1 MRGETFAGTLAPM
14 DLPTGLT
21 SRPLRPDD
29 AERVF
34 ELMVASET
42 HDVGEVAMDLED
54 VVSRWQ
60 RPSFDLDAQSVGVI
74 SGNELVAFAE
84 VANGRY
90 AEATVPPE
98 WRGRGIGTWLA
109 AWTQTEARRQGGSL
123 VGMPV
128 PEGSDGDRLL
138 ARLGYHVAWTSWILE
153 LPHGAEI
160 EPQPLP
166 EGYAVRALAPGGR
179 SHDEGAAAHSVEE
192 RAVYQVV
199 EDAFNEWPDRTP
211 VPFDDWAADV
221 VLRPGF
227 EPWHLR
233 VVTDPAGEVVG
244 MGYVVMSRDSGFV
257 MSLAVRK
264 DQRNRG
270 LARALLV
277 DCFQVS
283 RADGRSRAEISTDSR
298 TGALALYERV
308 GMHITSTWPHRAIA
322 V

>member
-1 MRGETFAGTLAPM
+1 M
-14 DLPTGLT
+14 DLPAGLT
-21 SRPLRPDD
+21 ARPLRPED
-29 AERVF
+29 AERVY
-34 ELMVASET
+34 ELIVAAET
-42 HDVGEVAMDLED
+42 HDVGEAATDLED
-54 VVSRWQ
+54 VVGRWQ
-60 RPSFDLDAQSVGVI
+60 RPSFDLAAQSLGVV
-74 SGNELVAFAE
+74 SGDELVAYAE

-90 AEATVPPE
+90 AEATVPPG

-128 PEGSDGDRLL
+128 PVGSDGDRLL

-153 LPHGAEI
+153 LPRGADI
-160 EPQPLP
+160 QPQPLP
-166 EGYAVRALAPGGR
+166 EGYAVRASKPGE
-179 SHDEGAAAHSVEE
+179 D
-192 RAVYQVV
+192 RAVYQIV
-199 EDAFNEWPDRTP
+199 EDAFNEWPDRPP

-221 VLRPGF
+221 VRRPGF

-233 VVTDPAGEVVG
+233 VVVDPGGEIVG
-244 MGYVVMSRDSGFV
+244 VGYVIMSRDSGFV

-277 DCFQVS
+277 DCFAVS
-283 RADGRSRAEISTDSR
+283 RADGRSRAELSTDSR
-298 TGALALYERV
+298 TGALGLYERV
-308 GMHITSTWPHRAIA
+308 GMRITSTWLHRAIA